1 LVATPTLQ
9 SIILQGEPVA
19 VRVYQCNNFKADVIL
34 VHGFTGSKED
44 FDFIAPLLADRGYR
58 VTTFDNRGQHQSP
71 HSLREDAYTSASIA
85 RDIIELVETFNLNKP
100 HLFGHSLG
108 GVIAQVA
115 AATAPDAF
123 ATLTLMCSGPEPRS
137 DTSDLEFML
146 ENFPSHTMESA
157 WDTFMSPGYIGH
169 PRIDLMKSRWFA
181 SDMRSVLTHAKIL
194 ATFASRTKEIAATGI
209 AAHVIY
215 GDGDDRWPLEMQN
228 QMADELSAPVTVIAD
243 AGHCPN
249 EDQPATTAKAIA
261 DFWDLH

>member
-1 LVATPTLQ
+1 MPIQQNIT
-9 SIILQGEPVA
+9 LQGEPVA
-19 VRVYQCNNFKADVIL
+19 VKVYQSNNFKSDAIL

-44 FDFIAPLLADRGYR
+44 FDFIGPLLAERGYR
-58 VTTFDNRGQHQSP
+58 VTTFDNRGQHESA
-71 HSLREDAYTSASIA
+71 HSQRPDAYTTASIA
-85 RDIIELVETFNLNKP
+85 RDIIELASIMKMAKP

-108 GVIAQVA
+108 GVIAQVCA
-115 AATAPDAF
+115 ADAPDTF
-123 ATLTLMCSGPEPRS
+123 SSLTLMCSGPKPGPHT
-137 DTSDLEFML
+137 DDLQFMI
-146 ENFPSHTMESA
+146 ENFSTHTMESA
-157 WDTFMSPGYIGH
+157 WENFQSEGFVNH
-169 PRIDLMKSRWFA
+169 PRKELMKSRWLA
-181 SDMRSVLTHAKIL
+181 SDMRSVLTHAEIL
-194 ATFASRTKEIAATGI
+194 ATFPSRTKEIAATGI